1 MASVRRKSLEA
12 QLHKRVRV
20 RSDDIEDVEDVFN
33 DSEVPLS
40 DDGSSNFSSTEN
52 ERKRDIDPAVR
63 YLSYFSESFD

>member
-1 MASVRRKSLEA
+1 M
-12 QLHKRVRV
+12 